1 LLTCNSIKDINTHC
15 LEEFKAHADC
25 LENNNHYQFE
35 CRKPEMSL
43 NKCVFDKLVR
53 RPVLPAEAAY
63 TCISRKT
70 RKLTMYFS
78 VQGLKKTIPGAPE
91 NQVPV
96 HLRPKQVYAQFPG
109 RQY

>member
-1 LLTCNSIKDINTHC
+1 MVADQCHNSVKDINTHC

-53 RPVLPAEAAY
+53 ASITPLQPGWRTFASA
-63 TCISRKT
+63 
-70 RKLTMYFS
+70 
-78 VQGLKKTIPGAPE
+78 VQKGAQKA
-91 NQVPV
+91 NYI
-96 HLRPKQVYAQFPG
+96 LFRCL
-109 RQY
+109 